1 MAHKII
7 NLVENIP
14 STILNYVPFVSPVV
28 KSTVLE
34 NIQSLK
40 ETIDDQIMKEMK
52 PTQVIIIVVLT
63 YFLLCFAQYIFDGL
77 KDLTFE
83 KIKSNA
89 FKIAKKYIPAV
100 KNQI

>member
-34 NIQSLK
+34 NI
-40 ETIDDQIMKEMK
+40 
-52 PTQVIIIVVLT
+52 
-63 YFLLCFAQYIFDGL
+63 
-77 KDLTFE
+77 
-83 KIKSNA
+83 
-89 FKIAKKYIPAV
+89 
-100 KNQI
+100 